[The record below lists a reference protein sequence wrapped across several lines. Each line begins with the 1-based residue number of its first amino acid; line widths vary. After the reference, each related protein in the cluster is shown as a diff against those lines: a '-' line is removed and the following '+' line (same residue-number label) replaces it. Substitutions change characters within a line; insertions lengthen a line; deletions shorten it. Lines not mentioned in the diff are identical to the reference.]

1 MIKRLCIMLQ
11 KWEDMQKKIIKLIM
25 SFLIEDDKSLQKYN
39 KIWDKTGA
47 ILLETNLIL
56 NQDTIKNTQK
66 LK

>member
-1 MIKRLCIMLQ
+1 
-11 KWEDMQKKIIKLIM
+11 M
-25 SFLIEDDKSLQKYN
+25 SFLIKDDKSLQKYN

-66 LK
+66 LNKNLSRQTRHTFSW

>member
-1 MIKRLCIMLQ
+1 
-11 KWEDMQKKIIKLIM
+11 MQKKIIKLIM
-25 SFLIEDDKSLQKYN
+25 SFLIKDDKSLQKYN